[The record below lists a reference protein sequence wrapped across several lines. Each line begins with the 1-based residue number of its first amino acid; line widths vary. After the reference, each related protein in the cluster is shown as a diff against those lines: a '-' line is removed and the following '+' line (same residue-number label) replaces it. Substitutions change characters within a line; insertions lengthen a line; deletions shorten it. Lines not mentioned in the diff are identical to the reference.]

1 MTASNGAHFA
11 QEQAAVPV
19 LQRAAVE
26 TLLATSLSRS
36 SEMLAG
42 ET

>member
-1 MTASNGAHFA
+1 MRAFNGAHFA
-11 QEQAAVPV
+11 EGQAAVPV
-19 LQRAAVE
+19 LQPAAAE
-26 TLLATSLSRS
+26 TLLATSLSSS

>member
-1 MTASNGAHFA
+1 MRALNGAHFA
-11 QEQAAVPV
+11 EGQAAVPV
-19 LQRAAVE
+19 LQRVAVE
-26 TLLATSLSRS
+26 TLLARSRSRS